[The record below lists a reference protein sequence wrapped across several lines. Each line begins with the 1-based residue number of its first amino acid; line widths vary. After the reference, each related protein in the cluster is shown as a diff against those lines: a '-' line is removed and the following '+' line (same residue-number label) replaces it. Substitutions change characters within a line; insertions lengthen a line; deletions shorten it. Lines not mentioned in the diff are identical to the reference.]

1 MSMYTRIEDNIML
14 MTIFRL
20 FLHEATMRLMAG
32 ASPNKTQ
39 ELLARSRDS
48 RSRVTS
54 R

>member
-1 MSMYTRIEDNIML
+1 ML
-14 MTIFRL
+14 MTMFRL

-48 RSRVTS
+48 GSRVTQRS
-54 R
+54 DYICVTCDIT

>member
-1 MSMYTRIEDNIML
+1 M
-14 MTIFRL
+14 MTMFRL
-20 FLHEATMRLMAG
+20 FLHEATMRMMAG

-48 RSRVTS
+48 RSRVNS

>member
-1 MSMYTRIEDNIML
+1 MLDNTNDKL
-14 MTIFRL
+14 FRL

-39 ELLARSRDS
+39 ELLNRSRDS
-48 RSRVTS
+48 RVRVTN